1 MFSNKQ
7 QSQQY
12 ITLFVEIDNCAM
24 LPTKLSCRPVV
35 LLLNPPLLSPL
46 GPTGPLFIIG
56 PLFMT
61 CPLLAGP
68 DWKRRIRNFSLEI
81 SIMKCG
87 KTDDVTNSQ
96 ITVVAHSMKA
106 THDFLTTLI

>member
-1 MFSNKQ
+1 
-7 QSQQY
+7 
-12 ITLFVEIDNCAM
+12 
-24 LPTKLSCRPVV
+24 
-35 LLLNPPLLSPL
+35 
-46 GPTGPLFIIG
+46 
-56 PLFMT
+56 MT